1 METFKNNNRVFENE
15 FLEKFSKTNAYVVII
30 AYLIIAIG
38 IFIYFSLGSELSILF
53 QISLFI
59 AGLICFSYTEYVVH
73 RYLFHSCIASN
84 EANFLY
90 RLHHIHHDH
99 PRDKKRLALP
109 LPVGLV
115 VASVVYFIFW
125 IVLRNYTP
133 FFFPGFIIGYALY
146 LLIHYLIHT
155 RRPPKNTFKILW
167 RNHNIHHFKD
177 DTKAYG
183 VTSPFWDILYR
194 TKP

>member
-1 METFKNNNRVFENE
+1 MKTSENGNRVFENE

-30 AYLIIAIG
+30 AYIVIATG
-38 IFIYFSLGSELSILF
+38 IFIYFSLASKLSVFF
-53 QISLFI
+53 QISLFF
-59 AGLICFSYTEYVVH
+59 AGLICFSFTEYMVH
-73 RYLFHSCIASN
+73 RYLFHSSKSSD
-84 EANFLY
+84 EANFSY

-99 PRDKKRLALP
+99 PGDKKRLALP

-115 VASVVYFIFW
+115 VASVLYFIFW
-125 IVLRNYTP
+125 LLLRQYTP

-155 RRPPKNTFKILW
+155 RRPPNNIFKILW

-183 VTSPFWDILYR
+183 VTSPFWDILFR
-194 TKP
+194 TTP

>member
-1 METFKNNNRVFENE
+1 MKTSKNNNRVFENE

-30 AYLIIAIG
+30 AYIVIATG
-38 IFIYFSLGSELSILF
+38 IFIYFSIASELFILF
-53 QISLFI
+53 QISLFF
-59 AGLICFSYTEYVVH
+59 AGLICFTFTEYVVH
-73 RYLFHSCIASN
+73 RYLFHSTKSSDKI
-84 EANFLY
+84 NFSY

-99 PRDKKRLALP
+99 PSDKKRLALP

-115 VASVVYFIFW
+115 VASVLYFIFW
-125 IVLRNYTP
+125 LLLGNYTP

-155 RRPPKNTFKILW
+155 RRPPNNIFKILW

-183 VTSPFWDILYR
+183 VTSPFWDILFR
-194 TKP
+194 TTP